1 MPNHALAGT
10 RRRWSRFLL
19 STLVAAT
26 CSAATA
32 QTGLGNGA
40 ANRPDSLAVGPVDIA
55 AATEVAA
62 EAEGRAVGLARLQ
75 EAIEARL
82 ATDLAAT
89 RKFTMVTR
97 SRLDTVLAEQS
108 LAASGFIDADD
119 PSTARSLRVAGV
131 RWLAV
136 PRIVDFEDMTR
147 TRRFDGIERTVERRT
162 IRLGLSVEILDTTTG
177 VVGETATVSIERSNA
192 ADENDRAMPKGGDAT
207 NRLIGEVAAEAS
219 AMVTCRVLDTAYP
232 ASVLAVGSGVVTFNR
247 GDGGC
252 VEQGSTWIVS
262 SRGEPLID
270 PDTGETLGYDE
281 TERGAVVV
289 SNVGPRF
296 SRARLSGGDA
306 DKGDVIRPAPAG
318 WTPPADYAAAG
329 TRPAPATSGD
339 RIRDG
344 AAASRSGVLEG
355 LASLGPVAIVVRG
368 EVEGLPANTATAL
381 AANIGGALAAEGVAA
396 IRPADLVAS
405 IRPGEAD
412 AAIESDASI
421 VRIAAAVGARSVM
434 LVDLATMDRQ
444 VRRVEVNGRRTS
456 MQETVLRG
464 GWRLL
469 SSGTGAAEAGD
480 YFTVRA
486 GSMASDGG
494 GAARVEIDEDL
505 AGRLYTEASRTI
517 ASQLR
522 ADAGALF
529 GGADAA
535 GPELGHLKV
544 DVIIEGLSV
553 PEIVPDGE
561 DGWRIT
567 STDLPVLVG
576 GAEVAMDGFVV
587 CTTPCGIA
595 AQRGP
600 HRMTITRNG
609 AEAWS
614 RSIMVL
620 QGTEAAPQRISVG
633 LRLDDAERRRWV
645 ENAAI
650 FEGLKRDAALT
661 AAEVA
666 RIRGFAQF
674 LRQSGFRIDQRR
686 DESIQ
691 VDTDEAP
698 VIEQWN
704 SFWNRW

>member
-1 MPNHALAGT
+1 MPNHVLAGI
-10 RRRWSRFLL
+10 RNRWSRILL
-19 STLVAAT
+19 ATLVAAT

-62 EAEGRAVGLARLQ
+62 EAEGRAVTLARLQ

-97 SRLDTVLAEQS
+97 SQLDTVLAEQS
-108 LAASGFIDADD
+108 LATSGFIDADD
-119 PSTARSLRVAGV
+119 PSSARALRVAGV

-147 TRRFDGIERTVERRT
+147 TRRFEGIERTIERRT

-177 VVGETATVSIERSNA
+177 VVGETASVSIERTNA
-192 ADENDRAMPKGGDAT
+192 ADENDRALPRGGDAT
-207 NRLIGEVAAEAS
+207 NRLIGEMAAEAS
-219 AMVTCRVLDTAYP
+219 GLVTCRVLDTAYP
-232 ASVLAVGSGVVTFNR
+232 ASVLAIGNGVVTFNR

-252 VEQGSTWIVS
+252 VENGSTWIVS
-262 SRGEPLID
+262 SRGEPLVD

-296 SRARLSGGDA
+296 SRARLTAGDA
-306 DKGDVIRPAPAG
+306 GKGDVIRPAPEG
-318 WTPPADYAAAG
+318 WSPPADYAAAG
-329 TRPAPATSGD
+329 TRPAAKGTDDDARGDAGRGSGRPA
-339 RIRDG
+339 
-344 AAASRSGVLEG
+344 G

-368 EVEGLPANTATAL
+368 DVEGLPANTATAL

-396 IRPADLVAS
+396 VRPADLVES

-434 LVDLATMDRQ
+434 LVDLATMDQ
-444 VRRVEVNGRRTS
+444 QIRRVEVNGQRTS
-456 MQETVLRG
+456 MRETVLRG

-494 GAARVEIDEDL
+494 GAARVEVDEDL

-522 ADAGALF
+522 ADAGEMF
-529 GGADAA
+529 GGGDAA
-535 GPELGHLKV
+535 GPDLGFLKV

-553 PEIVPDGE
+553 PEIVPDGD

-567 STDLPVLVG
+567 GTDLPVLVG
-576 GAEVAMDGFVV
+576 GAEVALDGFVV

-595 AQRGP
+595 AERGP

-620 QGTEAAPQRISVG
+620 QGTESAPQRISVG
-633 LRLDDAERRRWV
+633 LRLDDEERRRWV
-645 ENAAI
+645 ENATI

-686 DESIQ
+686 DESIR
-691 VDTDEAP
+691 VDTDQAP

>member
-1 MPNHALAGT
+1 MSTHALVGT
-10 RRRWSRFLL
+10 RLGRSRLL
-19 STLVAAT
+19 ISSFVAAT
-26 CSAATA
+26 FSVATA
-32 QTGLGNGA
+32 QTGLGSGGA
-40 ANRPDSLAVGPVDIA
+40 DRPDSLAVGSVDIA
-55 AATEVAA
+55 AATEIAA
-62 EAEGRAVGLARLQ
+62 EAEGNAVALARLQ
-75 EAIEARL
+75 EGIEARL

-147 TRRFDGIERTVERRT
+147 TRRFEGLDRTVERRT

-177 VVGETATVSIERSNA
+177 VVGETATVALERSDT
-192 ADENDRAMPKGGDAT
+192 ADENDRAMPAGGDAT
-207 NRLIGEVAAEAS
+207 NRLLAELAAEAS

-232 ASVLAVGSGVVTFNR
+232 ASVLAVGNGVVTFNR

-252 VEQGSTWIVS
+252 VEAGSTWIIS
-262 SRGEPLID
+262 SRGEPLVD

-281 TERGAVVV
+281 TERGSVVV

-296 SRARLSGGDA
+296 SRARLTAGDA
-306 DKGDVIRPAPAG
+306 GKGDVVRPAPAG
-318 WTPPADYAAAG
+318 WSPPANYAAA
-329 TRPAPATSGD
+329 TPRPATGTSDERASGGV
-339 RIRDG
+339 IRGSD
-344 AAASRSGVLEG
+344 ASKG
-355 LASLGPVAIVVRG
+355 LASLGPIAIVVRST
-368 EVEGLPANTATAL
+368 VDGLPAGAATAL

-396 IRPADLVAS
+396 IRPADLVEA

-421 VRIAAAVGARSVM
+421 VRMATAVGARSVM
-434 LVDLATMDRQ
+434 VVDLATMDRQ
-444 VRRVEVNGRRTS
+444 LRRVEVNGQRTS
-456 MQETVLRG
+456 MRETVLRG

-469 SSGTGAAEAGD
+469 SGANGAAEAGD
-480 YFTVRA
+480 YFTIRA
-486 GSMASDGG
+486 GSMASEGG

-505 AGRLYTEASRTI
+505 AGRLYTDASRTI
-517 ASQLR
+517 ATQLR
-522 ADAGALF
+522 ADAGALI
-529 GGADAA
+529 GAADAA
-535 GPELGHLKV
+535 GPDLGFLKV
-544 DVIIEGLSV
+544 DVVIEGLSV

-567 STDLPVLVG
+567 GTDLPVLVG

-587 CTTPCGIA
+587 CTTPCAIA
-595 AQRGP
+595 AERGP

-620 QGTEAAPQRISVG
+620 QGTESAPQRISVG
-633 LRLDDAERRRWV
+633 LRLDDEERRRWV

-674 LRQSGFRIDQRR
+674 LRQSGFKIDQRR
-686 DESIQ
+686 DESIK
-691 VDTDEAP
+691 VDTDQAP

>member
-1 MPNHALAGT
+1 MPNHVLAGI
-10 RRRWSRFLL
+10 RNRWSRILL
-19 STLVAAT
+19 ATLVAAT

-62 EAEGRAVGLARLQ
+62 EAEGRAVTLARLQ

-97 SRLDTVLAEQS
+97 SQLDTVLAEQS

-119 PSTARSLRVAGV
+119 PSSARALRVAGV

-147 TRRFDGIERTVERRT
+147 TRRFEGIERTIERRT

-177 VVGETATVSIERSNA
+177 VVGETASVSIERTNA
-192 ADENDRAMPKGGDAT
+192 ADENDRALPKGGDAT
-207 NRLIGEVAAEAS
+207 NRLIGEMAAEAS
-219 AMVTCRVLDTAYP
+219 ALVTCRVLDTAYP
-232 ASVLAVGSGVVTFNR
+232 ASVLAIGNGVVTFNR

-252 VEQGSTWIVS
+252 VENGSTWIVS
-262 SRGEPLID
+262 SRGEPLVD

-296 SRARLSGGDA
+296 SRARLTAGDA
-306 DKGDVIRPAPAG
+306 GKGDVIRPAPEG
-318 WTPPADYAAAG
+318 WSPPADYAAAG
-329 TRPAPATSGD
+329 TRPAAKGTDDDDRGDAGRGSGRPA
-339 RIRDG
+339 
-344 AAASRSGVLEG
+344 G

-368 EVEGLPANTATAL
+368 DVEGLPANTATAL

-396 IRPADLVAS
+396 VRPADLVES

-434 LVDLATMDRQ
+434 LVDLATMDQ
-444 VRRVEVNGRRTS
+444 QIRRVEVNGQRTS
-456 MQETVLRG
+456 MRETVLRG

-494 GAARVEIDEDL
+494 GAARVEVDEDL

-522 ADAGALF
+522 ADAGEMF
-529 GGADAA
+529 GGGDAA
-535 GPELGHLKV
+535 GPDLGFLKV

-553 PEIVPDGE
+553 PEIVPDGD

-567 STDLPVLVG
+567 GTDLPVLVG
-576 GAEVAMDGFVV
+576 GAEVALDGFVV

-595 AQRGP
+595 AERGP

-620 QGTEAAPQRISVG
+620 QGTESAPQRISVG
-633 LRLDDAERRRWV
+633 LRLDDEERRRWV
-645 ENAAI
+645 ENATI

-686 DESIQ
+686 DESIR
-691 VDTDEAP
+691 VDTDQAP

>member
-10 RRRWSRFLL
+10 RNRWSRILI
-19 STLVAAT
+19 TALVATT
-26 CSAATA
+26 CSVATG
-32 QTGLGNGA
+32 QTGLGGGA

-62 EAEGRAVGLARLQ
+62 EAEGRAVTLARLQ
-75 EAIEARL
+75 EAIESRL

-97 SRLDTVLAEQS
+97 ARLDTVLAEQS
-108 LAASGFIDADD
+108 LAASGFVDADD

-136 PRIVDFEDMTR
+136 PRIIDFEDLTR
-147 TRRFDGIERTVERRT
+147 TRRFDGIERTVERRS

-177 VVGETATVSIERSNA
+177 VVGETAAVSLERSNT
-192 ADENDRAMPKGGDAT
+192 ADENDRALPEGGDST
-207 NRLIGEVAAEAS
+207 NRLIGAIAAEAS

-232 ASVLAVGSGVVTFNR
+232 ASVLAVGNGVVTFNR

-252 VEQGSTWIVS
+252 VEPGSTWIVAA
-262 SRGEPLID
+262 RGEALID

-296 SRARLSGGDA
+296 SRARLTGGDA
-306 DKGDVIRPAPAG
+306 GKGDVIRPAPVG
-318 WTPPADYAAAG
+318 WSPPAAYAAAG
-329 TRPAPATSGD
+329 TRTAPATSGD
-339 RIRDG
+339 G
-344 AAASRSGVLEG
+344 ARGDAARGADRSTG
-355 LASLGPVAIVVRG
+355 LAALGPVAIVVRG
-368 EVEGLPANTATAL
+368 DVEGLPANTAAAL
-381 AANIGGALAAEGVAA
+381 TANIGGALAAEGLAA
-396 IRPADLVAS
+396 VRPADLVES
-405 IRPGEAD
+405 IRPGQAD
-412 AAIESDASI
+412 VAIESDASI
-421 VRIAAAVGARSVM
+421 VRLAAAVGARSVM
-434 LVDLATMDRQ
+434 LVDLSTMDQ
-444 VRRVEVNGRRTS
+444 QIRRVEVNGRRTS
-456 MQETVLRG
+456 MRETVLRG

-486 GSMASDGG
+486 GSMVSDGG

-517 ASQLR
+517 AGQLR
-522 ADAGALF
+522 ADAAALSGA
-529 GGADAA
+529 ADAT
-535 GPELGHLKV
+535 GPDLGYLAI

-567 STDLPVLVG
+567 GTDLPVLEG
-576 GAEVAMDGFVV
+576 GAEVALDGFVV
-587 CTTPCGIA
+587 CTTPCAIA
-595 AQRGP
+595 AERGP

-620 QGTEAAPQRISVG
+620 QGTESAPQRISVG
-633 LRLDDAERRRWV
+633 LRLDDEERRRWV
-645 ENAAI
+645 ENASI

-666 RIRGFAQF
+666 QIRGFAQF
-674 LRQSGFRIDQRR
+674 LRQSGYRIDQRR
-686 DESIQ
+686 DESIR